1 MAEAFN
7 LGTVFVTA
15 KKEGQAE
22 SLNPTPGL
30 VNSDDFYLGDV
41 ILVTPSINISI
52 KNLATEISYYEDIM
66 NNTVSGHILMSDTI
80 SLIDRL
86 SLSGGEFLKLNFRK
100 TQNSA
105 AEINKYFR
113 VYRVG
118 ERLLTNS
125 ETENYTLHFCSE
137 ELFLS
142 EQTKVSKSYSGKK
155 ISDIVEDILVNKLQI
170 SKDMCN
176 IQETDGLYDF
186 VIPYKKPYEAINWLA
201 SFARVKNG
209 IGADYL
215 FYENRLGFHF
225 SSLQNLFQQEAK
237 KNYYYIPRNLGDR
250 KDLGTELQRN
260 MLGIKSYTFLDTF
273 DSLYGTTT
281 GAFANKLISVDPL
294 TRSYGVTNFDYIKD
308 YHNKAKKLNEFPIIN
323 NLKNRLGKTQN
334 ENYDAVQKVVIS
346 NANQQKALGIKDK
359 PWTVANDINA
369 ETYVPYRTAQLA
381 LAHYSRIKVSL
392 SGDPYLTV
400 GKTVNITLPSS
411 RSNSDGSGLNE
422 GHKDL
427 YNSGKYLITAVR
439 HIINLNQKYETVIEV
454 AKDSYGDQL
463 TSYDLAG
470 SINKAINGGNT

>member
-1 MAEAFN
+1 MAEAYN
-7 LGTVFVTA
+7 LPTQVITA
-15 KKEGQAE
+15 AKDKTEK
-22 SLNPTPGL
+22 PGL
-30 VNSDDFYLGDV
+30 VGSEDFYLGDV

-52 KNLATEISYYEDIM
+52 KNLAVEISYYEDIM
-66 NNTVSGHILMSDTI
+66 NNSVSGHILMSDSI

-86 SLSGGEFLKLNFRK
+86 SLSGGEFLKLSFKK
-100 TQNSA
+100 TQNST

-113 VYRVG
+113 VYRVS
-118 ERLLTNS
+118 ERLLNNP

-142 EQTKVSKSYSGKK
+142 EQIKVSKGYSGKK
-155 ISDIVEDILVNKLQI
+155 ISDMVEDILVDKLKI
-170 SKDMCN
+170 DKNSCN

-201 SFARVKNG
+201 NYARAKNG

-225 SSLQNLFQQEAK
+225 ASLQNLFKQEAK
-237 KNYYYIPRNLGDR
+237 NSYSYIPRNVGGQLD
-250 KDLGTELQRN
+250 LQRN
-260 MLGIKSYTFLDTF
+260 MIGIKSYTFLDTF

-294 TRSYGVTNFDYIKD
+294 TRSYNVTNFDYIKD
-308 YHNKAKKLNEFPIIN
+308 YHNKVNKLNNFPVIN
-323 NLKNRLGKTQN
+323 NLKNRFGKTQN
-334 ENYDAVQKVVIS
+334 QNYDAVQKVMIT
-346 NANQQKALGIKDK
+346 NANQQKALGIQEK
-359 PWTVANDINA
+359 PWTVANDIKA
-369 ETYVPYRTAQLA
+369 ETYVPYRTAQLS
-381 LAHYSRIKVSL
+381 LAHYSRIKLAL
-392 SGDPYLTV
+392 SGDPFLTV
-400 GKTVNITLPSS
+400 GKTVNIRLPSS

-422 GHKDL
+422 GQKDL

-463 TSYDLAG
+463 TSYDMSG
-470 SINKAINGGNT
+470 DINKAINGGNT